1 MVIEIKKTDGKWL
14 VNGKLYADLIG
25 AEKQFFDEFI
35 TEMKYNYEE
44 NKNKLKSLELSFEVG
59 I

>member
-14 VNGKLYADLIG
+14 VNGKKYTDLCG

-35 TEMKYNYEE
+35 ETMKYNYESQKTI
-44 NKNKLKSLELSFEVG
+44 NHGLRGGTN
-59 I
+59 